1 MKNVRNILWGLL
13 LIAAG
18 VLIGID
24 TFGIYDINFFFD
36 GWWTLFIIVPCT
48 IDLFKSKDRTFNF
61 IGIAV
66 GLILLLA
73 CQEII
78 TFEILLKLIV
88 PVILVVLGL
97 SLIFKD
103 AVGGKAAKE
112 IKRLN
117 DIYTSRKN
125 VGAVFST
132 ERISVDN
139 EVLESMDISAS
150 FGSVK
155 CNFENAV
162 VNYDVVLNINA
173 TFGSVEIY
181 APKGVKVVVKSTSI
195 FGSASDKTENAQ
207 QDPNMPKIYVN
218 AVCMFGGVQII

>member
-13 LIAAG
+13 LVAAG
-18 VLIGID
+18 ILIGLD
-24 TFGIYDINFFFD
+24 TFEVYDINFFFD
-36 GWWTLFIIVPCT
+36 GWWTMFIIIPCT
-48 IDLFKSKDRTFNF
+48 IDLFKSKDRTGNF

-66 GLILLLA
+66 GVILLLA

-88 PVILVVLGL
+88 PVVLVVIGL

-112 IKRLN
+112 IKKLN
-117 DIYTSRKN
+117 DVNAQRRS

-132 ERISVDN
+132 EKFNVTN

-150 FGSVK
+150 FGTVK
-155 CNFENAV
+155 CDFENSV
-162 VNYDVVLNINA
+162 VNHDIVFNVNA
-173 TFGSVEIY
+173 TFGTVEIF

-195 FGSASDKTENAQ
+195 FGSVSDKTETAE
-207 QDPNMPKIYVN
+207 QDINMPKIYVN
-218 AVCMFGGVQII
+218 AVCMFGGVQIL